1 MKIIRFTFIDYAE
14 PLNVDEDFEYFQF
27 YGRKRQETESGWKE
41 QQNEDIK
48 KFKEARANIVVG
60 ATNKSNLNVYVSKE
74 KSDNNIALEKPNFPK
89 IKLKI
94 VKKDTD
100 NIAKKEKSEKKLNK
114 LALDYEEDE
123 DK

>member
-1 MKIIRFTFIDYAE
+1 MLKISLDYAE

-48 KFKEARANIVVG
+48 KFKEARANIVIDS
-60 ATNKSNLNVYVSKE
+60 TNKSHLPVYVSKE
-74 KSDNNIALEKPNFPK
+74 KSENSIALEKSNFPK

-94 VKKDTD
+94 AKKDND
-100 NIAKKEKSEKKLNK
+100 YIAKKLQPEKKMNK

-123 DK
+123 DQ